1 MAKLFPW
8 NLWTEVEDFAEE
20 MQRVAKD
27 SACPS
32 PFVDSGRRTA
42 RFRPVADV
50 IEAEDAFFVLVEL
63 PGLERGDVRLEA
75 HGNELGVFG
84 ERQPPLNL
92 EGAAFQAM
100 ERSYG
105 CFSRRFEL
113 PEDIDP
119 AAVTASMK
127 SGLLYVRVPKRTR
140 QTRNRTI
147 PVTAD
152 E

>member
-1 MAKLFPW
+1 
-8 NLWTEVEDFAEE
+8 VEDFTEE
-20 MQRVAKD
+20 MQRVIED

-32 PFVDSGRRTA
+32 PFVDSGRRI

-75 HGNELGVFG
+75 HGNELAVFG
-84 ERQPPLNL
+84 ERKPPLNL
-92 EGAAFQAM
+92 EGSVFQAM

-105 CFSRRFEL
+105 CFARRFEL

-119 AAVTASMK
+119 SAVTASMK
-127 SGLLYVRVPKRTR
+127 SGLLHVRVPKRDRRT
-140 QTRNRTI
+140 QNRTI
-147 PVTAD
+147 PVTVD

>member
-8 NLWTEVEDFAEE
+8 NSWTEVEDFTEE
-20 MQRVAKD
+20 VQRMVEH

-32 PFVDSGRRTA
+32 PFLDAGRKVA

-50 IEAEDAFFVLVEL
+50 IEAEAAFHVLVEL

-75 HGNELGVFG
+75 HGNELAVFG
-84 ERQPPLNL
+84 ERRPPLSL

-105 CFSRRFEL
+105 CFARRFEL
-113 PEDIDP
+113 PEDID
-119 AAVTASMK
+119 ALAVTASMK
-127 SGLLYVRVPKRTR
+127 SGLLHVRVPKRARRTL
-140 QTRNRTI
+140 NRAI
-147 PVTAD
+147 PVTVD

>member
-8 NLWTEVEDFAEE
+8 NSWTDVEDFADE
-20 MQRVAKD
+20 MQRVVED

-32 PFVDSGRRTA
+32 PFVDSGRRIV

-50 IEAEDAFFVLVEL
+50 IETEDAFLVLVEL

-75 HGNELGVFG
+75 HGNELAVFG
-84 ERQPPLNL
+84 ERRPPLNL
-92 EGAAFQAM
+92 EGATFQAM

-113 PEDIDP
+113 PEGLDLS
-119 AAVTASMK
+119 AVTASMK
-127 SGLLYVRVPKRTR
+127 SGLLHVRVPKRARRTHR
-140 QTRNRTI
+140 RTI
-147 PVTAD
+147 PVSVD

>member
-1 MAKLFPW
+1 M
-8 NLWTEVEDFAEE
+8 EDFTEE
-20 MQRVAKD
+20 MQRVIEH
-27 SACPS
+27 SVCPS
-32 PFVDSGRRTA
+32 PFVDNGRRIA

-50 IEAEDAFFVLVEL
+50 IETEDAFFVLVEL
-63 PGLERGDVRLEA
+63 PGLERDEVRLEA

-127 SGLLYVRVPKRTR
+127 SGLLYVRVPKRAR
-140 QTRNRTI
+140 RIQNRTI
-147 PVTAD
+147 PVIVD

>member
-8 NLWTEVEDFAEE
+8 NSWTEVEDFTEE
-20 MQRVAKD
+20 MQRVIED
-27 SACPS
+27 SSCPS
-32 PFVDSGRRTA
+32 PFVDSGRRIA

-63 PGLERGDVRLEA
+63 PGLERDDVRLEA
-75 HGNELGVFG
+75 HGNELAVFG
-84 ERQPPLNL
+84 ERKPPVNL
-92 EGAAFQAM
+92 EGAVFQAM

-113 PEDIDP
+113 PEDIEP
-119 AAVTASMK
+119 LAVTASMK
-127 SGLLYVRVPKRTR
+127 SGLLHVRVPKRVR
-140 QTRNRTI
+140 RNQNRTI
-147 PVTAD
+147 PVTVD